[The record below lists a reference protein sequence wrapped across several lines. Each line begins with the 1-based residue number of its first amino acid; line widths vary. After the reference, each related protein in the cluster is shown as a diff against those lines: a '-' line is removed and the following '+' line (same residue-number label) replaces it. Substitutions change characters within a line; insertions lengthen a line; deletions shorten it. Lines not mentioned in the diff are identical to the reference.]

1 MAHFKADRQIRAGSR
16 RDGVLDQRKVVVL
29 EPRLIE
35 AVVHAEQ
42 QPEVAALA
50 ELVELHHPC
59 RQIGQLPLD
68 GLVELIGGPP
78 TPGFGFGSGLE
89 RVTLVSGLEEQDDE
103 GPLAYVVT
111 FTEEARADAFA
122 LTQHLRRELL
132 IDAECDLVARSAK
145 AQLKQAG
152 RSGAELAVLVG
163 LADVAA
169 GEVRVRDLESG
180 AEEDV
185 AVDELGDWFDDWLD
199 DDGLDGH
206 GHHHGNGNGNPLGGN
221 GGGEAS

>member
-1 MAHFKADRQIRAGSR
+1 M
-16 RDGVLDQRKVVVL
+16 
-29 EPRLIE
+29 
-35 AVVHAEQ
+35 
-42 QPEVAALA
+42 
-50 ELVELHHPC
+50 
-59 RQIGQLPLD
+59 
-68 GLVELIGGPP
+68 
-78 TPGFGFGSGLE
+78 SGLD
-89 RVTLVSGLEEQDDE
+89 EQEDE

-111 FTEEARADAFA
+111 FSEEARADAFA

-132 IDAECDLVARSAK
+132 VDAECDLMARSAK

-180 AEEDV
+180 DEEDV
-185 AVDELGDWFDDWLD
+185 PVDQLGDWFDDWLD
-199 DDGLDGH
+199 DDDLD